1 MAVSVGGLIPARSH
15 TVAEVSPCSMRSSLS
30 RLPMISAAVL
40 SCFVSILVDVNLY
53 PFEAMYSL
61 DLCLYLLYHI
71 HHAYAIGEDGIVVV
85 LVLERIVEALTL
97 CVVIYEH
104 QPLVAVCL
112 LVESY
117 HDLVVSLFV
126 GERLCVEQFAE

>member
-1 MAVSVGGLIPARSH
+1 MAVSVGGLIPALSH

-40 SCFVSILVDVNLY
+40 SCFVSILLVNINLD
-53 PFEAMYSL
+53 PLEAMYSL

-104 QPLVAVCL
+104 QPLVAFCL
-112 LVESY
+112 WVEGY
-117 HDLVVSLFV
+117 HHLVVSVFV
-126 GERLCVEQFAE
+126 GER